1 MTIKCRLLSS
11 TADRKYLSPPK
22 WQAPV
27 PVIISQPYVVV
38 ETKVV
43 GLPDRK
49 NDNISICFDTVST
62 CDGQTRDDSNSRA
75 MQLRRAGKNAHYS
88 ILTRKIKYAFNIQK
102 ARWHKRQKPKFPTVC
117 PVPCVSN
124 YKTLRTSFS
133 EIKQSITKQL
143 TG

>member
-1 MTIKCRLLSS
+1 VTGSRPRYNFATIHGGGKLRWLG
-11 TADRKYLSPPK
+11 Y
-22 WQAPV
+22 QN
-27 PVIISQPYVVV
+27 
-38 ETKVV
+38 E
-43 GLPDRK
+43 K
-49 NDNISICFDTVST
+49 NYNIFDTVST

-88 ILTRKIKYAFNIQK
+88 ILSTKIKYAFNIQK
-102 ARWHKRQKPKFPTVC
+102 AHWHKRQNLKCLTVC